1 MLLSGLTREE
11 FQANKPADNGSPGGA
26 DDREGEEK
34 VVKEEVKEEE
44 EEEEEECKP
53 AERRRAELTPYE
65 LEGLWNL
72 VGKLEELPDNKKCVP
87 EGIQDAT
94 ALLEGMRVGV
104 SPSSSPRPPP
114 CWSSSGHV
122 PTSSVL
128 I

>member
-1 MLLSGLTREE
+1 MLPSGLTREE

-26 DDREGEEK
+26 DSEGEEK
-34 VVKEEVKEEE
+34 VITEEVKEE

-72 VGKLEELPDNKKCVP
+72 VGKLEELPANKKCVP
-87 EGIQDAT
+87 DGIQDAT

-104 SPSSSPRPPP
+104 PPPVGPAVVMYRPPAY
-114 CWSSSGHV
+114 
-122 PTSSVL
+122 
-128 I
+128 